1 MSEEVL
7 TRDYSSGKVHRRV
20 LMASGGLASLE
31 ADNLDD
37 AGEYEVITPDVL
49 EGAEAGDLCQ
59 RCFPDK
65 QDGQAG

>member
-7 TRDYSSGKVHRRV
+7 TRDYSSGKIHKRF
-20 LMASGGLASLE
+20 LTASGALASLE

-37 AGEYEVITPDVL
+37 AGEFEIITADAL
-49 EGAEAGDLCQ
+49 EGAEPADLCE
-59 RCFPDK
+59 RCFGVK